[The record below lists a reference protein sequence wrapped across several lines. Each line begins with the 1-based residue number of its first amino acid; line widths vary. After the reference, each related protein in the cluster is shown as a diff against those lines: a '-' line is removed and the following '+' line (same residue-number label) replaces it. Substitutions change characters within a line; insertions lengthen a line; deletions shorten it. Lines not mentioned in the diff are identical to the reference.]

1 MGGDVHDILLD
12 ARKEVFDT
20 LRPLFFDTATELILL
35 KQSATANAFDEIE
48 ILYDSW
54 WFKYSAY
61 RQNFLLE
68 IAKDDPNGI
77 NLSIQEA
84 THVSIDGDVYVIRAA
99 DTLPPKGTDVTWKI
113 YCDRFPERSQ
123 YKSLY

>member
-48 ILYDSW
+48 IVYDSW
-54 WFKYSAY
+54 WFK
-61 RQNFLLE
+61 NFLLE

>member
-1 MGGDVHDILLD
+1 MGLLNPKLIRS
-12 ARKEVFDT
+12 RKKVFDK
-20 LRPLFFDTATELILL
+20 LRKKFFPTTTEVILL

-61 RQNFLLE
+61 RQNFPLE